1 MVVVDEVNG
10 VEVDKATQKL
20 NTLNVVNPTTI
31 QTYKLQCLVD
41 TKTLRKSWK

>member
-20 NTLNVVNPTTI
+20 NTLNVVKPYQYTD
-31 QTYKLQCLVD
+31 L
-41 TKTLRKSWK
+41 